1 MDEIRQV
8 LGQASRRLW
17 VTDTLRT
24 LTITACIV
32 LTLLLGEP
40 AWLTGAVVF
49 LSLLLI
55 WQHRQNITKLTS
67 GTERRLGEKA

>member
-32 LTLLLGEP
+32 LTLLL
-40 AWLTGAVVF
+40 LT
-49 LSLLLI
+49 LLLLLLCVGLPGCAV
-55 WQHRQNITKLTS
+55 R
-67 GTERRLGEKA
+67 